1 MKLVLNDGDNSD
13 KSEEKSDEININKNK
28 ENKISKYQGNPDLI
42 MKKLDSSE
50 NPIINSDNPFA
61 SIIQN
66 DPIKESQNESDSG
79 TIEKDSRIA
88 GSEINFAKPLNKDEE
103 IEEKIVDSNTKTDSN
118 SVNNKINPRTFSDD
132 INY

>member
-1 MKLVLNDGDNSD
+1 
-13 KSEEKSDEININKNK
+13 
-28 ENKISKYQGNPDLI
+28 

-103 IEEKIVDSNTKTDSN
+103 MEEKIVDSNTKTDSN